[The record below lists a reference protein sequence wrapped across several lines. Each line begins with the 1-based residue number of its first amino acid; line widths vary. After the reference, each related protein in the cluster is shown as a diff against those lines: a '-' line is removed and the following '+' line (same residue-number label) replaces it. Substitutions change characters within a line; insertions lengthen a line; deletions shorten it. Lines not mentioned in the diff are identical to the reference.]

1 MRKRS
6 LFPISAWLTS
16 ALLVVVIAAL
26 AGCGLTDTNVINSSP
41 NVPSG
46 MNIYFTA
53 ADGQASNGVDQYP
66 IKDIQAAKKTLDI
79 ASFDFNL
86 PNFTD
91 AVIKAKQRGVQVRIV
106 LDEENG
112 SQRLSASDSP
122 TGQSFDAVRTLQ
134 NAGITVVNG
143 GRSNGLM
150 HDKIIIIDD
159 TILYMGSW
167 NMSYNDTYRNNNNL
181 LRIVDKTLVD
191 NYEAKFTELDVDKQF
206 GTHATVGAQTPQ
218 TTLDG
223 VTIENYFSP
232 VDNVMQKII
241 AEVEGAKSSVK
252 FMAFT
257 YTYNDLAQA
266 MISRQKA
273 GAKVEGVIENRGASQ
288 GALPELFCANVP
300 VEVDGNKYTMHHK
313 VIIIDDNTVI
323 TGSFNFTKTADTA
336 NDDNVL
342 IIHSSGV
349 AALYDAEF
357 QKVYGAGKAPTTV
370 DCSTVKP
377 PSDSSGDQG

>member
-6 LFPISAWLTS
+6 PLPFSAWLMS

-26 AGCGLTDTNVINSSP
+26 AGCGLTDTGSINSAP

-53 ADGQASNGVDQYP
+53 ANGQASNGVDQYP
-66 IKDIQAAKKTLDI
+66 MKDVEAAKKTLDI

-86 PNFTD
+86 PNFTA
-91 AVIKAKQRGVQVRIV
+91 AVVKAKQRGVQVRIV

-122 TGQSFDAVRTLQ
+122 TGKSIDAVRTLQ
-134 NAGITVVNG
+134 NAGITVVDG

-150 HDKIIIIDD
+150 HDKFIIVDD
-159 TILYMGSW
+159 AVLYVGSW

-181 LRIVDKTLVD
+181 LRIADKTLID
-191 NYEAKFTELDVDKQF
+191 NYEAKFTELYVEKQF
-206 GTHATVGAQTPQ
+206 GTHATVGAQTPR

-241 AEVEGAKSSVK
+241 AEVNSAKSSVK

-266 MISRQKA
+266 MIARQKA
-273 GAKVEGVIENRGASQ
+273 GDKVEGVIENRGASQ
-288 GALPELFCANVP
+288 GAMPELFCAKVP

-323 TGSFNFTKTADTA
+323 TGSFNFTKSADTA
-336 NDDNVL
+336 NDDNIL

-349 AALYDAEF
+349 AALYNAEF
-357 QKVYGAGKAPTTV
+357 EKVYGAGKAPSSV

-377 PSDSSGDQG
+377 PTDSGGGEG